1 MPDICIQVALKMM
14 MIMTM
19 MMMMFMI
26 MMMTRTTT
34 IIMTIDDDD
43 DSRFSSSSGVNS
55 NCLLAST
62 SFDSLSRNDGL
73 VQVVIIVIIDICFF
87 Y

>member
-34 IIMTIDDDD
+34 IIMTIDDD